1 MHQIKKIKKIH
12 QIKYAYNQ
20 FTKLENDNDTGIE
33 NDNDENVDA
42 KNIEI
47 QLQPNYSNFSS

>member
-1 MHQIKKIKKIH
+1 M
-12 QIKYAYNQ
+12 KYAYNQ